1 MSNAFLVVGWWGKE
15 TAALGAAE
23 LLSSSALAQAL
34 RGEASFAR
42 RSKIAARLLLVTADI
57 DAVIMITACI

>member
-1 MSNAFLVVGWWGKE
+1 VVGWWEKE

-34 RGEASFAR
+34 RGEASSFAR

-57 DAVIMITACI
+57 DAVIMITACIQ